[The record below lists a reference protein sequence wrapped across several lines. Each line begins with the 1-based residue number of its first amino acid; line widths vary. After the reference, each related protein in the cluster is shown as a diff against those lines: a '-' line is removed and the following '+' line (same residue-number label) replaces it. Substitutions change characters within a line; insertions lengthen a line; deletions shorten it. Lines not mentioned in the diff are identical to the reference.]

1 MSNDAL
7 TKFEENNWQDLAEKF
22 LLLHIKEWEQ
32 FVYNKYC
39 DMTESIEPTETE
51 ER

>member
-1 MSNDAL
+1 MSSDEL
-7 TKFEENNWQDLAEKF
+7 IEFEENGWQALAEEFINK
-22 LLLHIKEWEQ
+22 HIKEWEQ